1 MSLRTY
7 SHQYDQR
14 ETRAK
19 AARPST
25 RSCGILAVYVAG
37 TASGIMTAVPALDLL
52 IATFGPFL
60 IPATLFVLGAVGYL
74 GLWAVTRY
82 RRETYTD
89 DRR

>member
-1 MSLRTY
+1 
-7 SHQYDQR
+7 
-14 ETRAK
+14 
-19 AARPST
+19 
-25 RSCGILAVYVAG
+25 
-37 TASGIMTAVPALDLL
+37 MTAVPALDLL